1 LENGCPLHI
10 TPDIGQIVI
19 EIFAFVGYRRNT
31 MRIGI
36 KGWSQ
41 TLPEVMTELVG
52 MLGMLALVVLI
63 ATGFLVVYT
72 LHPR

>member
-1 LENGCPLHI
+1 
-10 TPDIGQIVI
+10 
-19 EIFAFVGYRRNT
+19 
-31 MRIGI
+31 MRIGT
-36 KGWSQ
+36 KNWNQSV
-41 TLPEVMTELVG
+41 PEIMDELVG

>member
-1 LENGCPLHI
+1 
-10 TPDIGQIVI
+10 
-19 EIFAFVGYRRNT
+19 

-41 TLPEVMTELVG
+41 TLPEVMDELVG
-52 MLGMLALVVLI
+52 MLGMLALVALI
-63 ATGFLVVYT
+63 ATGFLIVYT

>member
-1 LENGCPLHI
+1 
-10 TPDIGQIVI
+10 
-19 EIFAFVGYRRNT
+19 

-41 TLPEVMTELVG
+41 TLPEVMDELKG
-52 MLGMLALVVLI
+52 MLGMLALVALI
-63 ATGFLVVYT
+63 ATGFLIVYT